1 LPQLASEDFVL
12 YRRRVGQ
19 GLYDAIL
26 KACLEAGFSPR
37 VVQEAPRMTATLSL
51 VSAGLGLSIVPASM
65 QRLRSDGIAYRT
77 LSQCPGL
84 AAPLH
89 LATRVGDA
97 SAVLRRFQDLVA
109 TAAVAES

>member
-1 LPQLASEDFVL
+1 
-12 YRRRVGQ
+12 
-19 GLYDAIL
+19 
-26 KACLEAGFSPR
+26 
-37 VVQEAPRMTATLSL
+37 
-51 VSAGLGLSIVPASM
+51 M
-65 QRLRSDGIAYRT
+65 QRLRSDGIVYRA

-84 AAPLH
+84 TAPLH